1 MYKLLGPRSLYLS
14 AEGVAENRKRCSTTP
29 LVRPSSHPRK
39 EATMS
44 FEGAPGKIE
53 ATCPQCN
60 GKGQIKE
67 NGKDVTCK
75 LCRGKGKVPK

>member
-1 MYKLLGPRSLYLS
+1 
-14 AEGVAENRKRCSTTP
+14 
-29 LVRPSSHPRK
+29 
-39 EATMS
+39 MS